1 MGRGKIEIERIDNLA
16 NRQVTFTK
24 RRKGLI
30 KKAGELSVLCDVDI
44 GVLVMSSTG
53 RVYEFSSNDSMDSML
68 EQYKAAKDETQLLNA
83 TSEAKLWQLEAQNL
97 RGQVEDLR
105 NRQRQLLGQDLSK
118 LNLEHLTYLENQV
131 DVGTKAVRAKKVLYY
146 CITYQ
151 NLISQND
158 EQVWK
163 ERINEL
169 NQKEISV
176 HSENMDLHKKLNHT
190 RQQIEELRKKVYEER
205 QEEARSQYD
214 VSNDGQLS
222 IELEL
227 SLS

>member
-30 KKAGELSVLCDVDI
+30 KKAGELSVLCDVDV

-131 DVGTKAVRAKKVLYY
+131 DVGTKAVRAKK
-146 CITYQ
+146 
-151 NLISQND
+151 